1 MERLMV
7 SDARRAGLLHGVDQ
21 WAGFR
26 ARPVDAIMKKIAA
39 FGRGLLGI
47 ALVPIAFLSATHAG
61 FAQEIGRAQ
70 PRLILQI
77 TVDQLRG
84 DLPTRYYDRLGEGGF
99 RYLWEKG
106 VVYRDAHH
114 AHANTETI
122 VGHATLATGAH
133 PSRHGMVGN
142 LWFDRETGFITY
154 NVEDS
159 DYRLLT
165 AGADVDADAEIDPTQ
180 RAARSEGRS
189 PAAILVST
197 FSDELRSSTGGRAKA
212 IGISVK
218 DRGAIAMA
226 GHAGTAYW
234 FSKSRGEFVT
244 STYYRKRYP
253 DWVDAFNGRQLPRRY
268 ADTSWKLLND
278 QGTYLFGDS
287 DDREWE
293 TDVAGF
299 GRIFPHD
306 YGDGSSPYFT
316 TWLTLSPA
324 GDELV
329 LEFAKEALKG
339 EALGVDAVTDYLS
352 VSFSST
358 DYVGHVFG
366 PSSLEAEDNILRLDR
381 TIADLLAFVDREV
394 GIENTLIVLSA
405 DHGAPDTPGYLN
417 SLGIPAGY
425 VSPDEWEKDAATARI
440 KDAYGI
446 SGKLIE
452 TYAHPYLYFAADVK
466 NNPAIDPESLEAA
479 VVEAVSKFSGVSLAV
494 SSTALRRGRVP
505 ETGLLRAVINNFHA
519 KRSGDVF
526 IVFEPNWFINDF
538 DGLEV
543 ASTHGSPWNYDTYV
557 PIVFA
562 GAGIQPETVYR
573 RVHTVDIAPTLAAFF
588 RIKSPSGSVGNILDE
603 VLE

>member
-1 MERLMV
+1 MCVLLLALLFV
-7 SDARRAGLLHGVDQ
+7 CPAG
-21 WAGFR
+21 
-26 ARPVDAIMKKIAA
+26 
-39 FGRGLLGI
+39 
-47 ALVPIAFLSATHAG
+47 
-61 FAQEIGRAQ
+61 AQDK

-77 TVDQLRG
+77 TVDQLRN

-99 RYLWEKG
+99 RYLWENG
-106 VVYRDAHH
+106 VVYRNAHH

-133 PSRHGMVGN
+133 PSGHGMVAN
-142 LWFDRETGFITY
+142 LWFDRETGYTRY

-159 DYRLLT
+159 NYRLLT
-165 AGADVDADAEIDPTQ
+165 EGADVDADAEIDPTQ

-218 DRGAIAMA
+218 DRGAISMA

-234 FSKSRGEFVT
+234 FAKSKGEFVS
-244 STYYRKRYP
+244 STYYLERYP
-253 DWVDAFNGRQLPRRY
+253 DWVNAFNAGNPAQHY
-268 ADTSWKLLND
+268 ANTSWNLLHD
-278 QGTYLFGDS
+278 QASYLFGDS

-299 GRIFPHD
+299 GRVFPHEF
-306 YGDGSSPYFT
+306 GDGSSPYFT

-324 GDELV
+324 GDRLV
-329 LEFAKEALKG
+329 LDFAKRALVEEQLG
-339 EALGVDAVTDYLS
+339 EDEITDYLS

-366 PSSLEAEDNILRLDR
+366 PSSLEGEDNILQLDR
-381 TIADLLAFVDREV
+381 TLADLLNFVDEKI
-394 GIENTLIVLSA
+394 GLANTLVVLSA
-405 DHGAPDTPGYLN
+405 DHGGPDAPGYLN

-425 VSPDEWEKDAATARI
+425 VDPGSWETDAAIARI
-440 KDAYGI
+440 KNRFEL
-446 SGKLIE
+446 SGDLIA
-452 TYAHPYLYFAADVK
+452 TYDHPYLYFSSEVK
-466 NNPAIDPESLEAA
+466 NNTGIDHEALEAA
-479 VVEAVSKFSGVSLAV
+479 VVEELSKFPGVSLAV
-494 SSTALRRGRVP
+494 SSSALRKGNLP
-505 ETGLLRAVINNFHA
+505 TTDLMRAVINNFHP

-538 DGLEV
+538 DGLTV
-543 ASTHGSPWNYDTYV
+543 ASTHGSPWNYDTHV

-562 GAGIQPETVYR
+562 GAGLKPMMVDR
-573 RVHTVDIAPTLAAFF
+573 RVHTVDIAPTLSTIIG
-588 RIKSPSGSVGNILDE
+588 IKLPSGSVGAPLTE
-603 VLE
+603 VSKESRLHKSTPLSQP